1 MAQPKQN
8 LRERKRELVLSLD
21 TSRLRIVE
29 GSANLRKRL
38 SPIHVASSYL
48 RRHPLQ
54 IFGATSI
61 GVALLTGLL
70 IPRRRSKGQKRPKS
84 SSQLLAGWAIALL
97 KSSIRNWLFTRF
109 RDYLRTKQS
118 ETDSLLGP

>member
-21 TSRLRIVE
+21 GSRLRLVE
-29 GSANLRKRL
+29 GSADLRKRL
-38 SPIHVASSYL
+38 SPIHIASSYL

-61 GVALLTGLL
+61 GVALLTWLL
-70 IPRRRSKGQKRPKS
+70 IPRGRARDQKLPKS
-84 SSQLLAGWAIALL
+84 PSRRLAGWIIVLL
-97 KSSIRNWLFTRF
+97 KGSIRNWLFTRVM
-109 RDYLRTKQS
+109 DYLRTKQS

>member
-70 IPRRRSKGQKRPKS
+70 FPRGRSKDQKPPKS
-84 SSQLLAGWAIALL
+84 LSQHIVGWIISLMKA
-97 KSSIRNWLFTRF
+97 SIRSWLLTQARG
-109 RDYLRTKQS
+109 YLRTKQP

>member
-61 GVALLTGLL
+61 GVALLTSLL
-70 IPRRRSKGQKRPKS
+70 TPRGRSKGQKPPKS
-84 SSQLLAGWAIALL
+84 PSQRLAGWAIALL
-97 KSSIRNWLFTRF
+97 KGSIRNWLFTRV

>member
-1 MAQPKQN
+1 MDQPKQN

-61 GVALLTGLL
+61 GVALLTGFL
-70 IPRRRSKGQKRPKS
+70 IPRGRSKGQKRPKS

-97 KSSIRNWLFTRF
+97 KGSIRNWLFTRF

>member
-97 KSSIRNWLFTRF
+97 KGSIRNWLFTRF